1 MKLVYICSPL
11 RGEPEKNI
19 AKANE
24 YAREEAM
31 KGNCAIAPHCLCG
44 SFGLDCAWCS
54 YWRVRLFDTA
64 Y

>member
-1 MKLVYICSPL
+1 MQVDKRSEKEVFEMKLVYICSPL

-31 KGNCAIAPHCLCG
+31 KGNCAIHHIVFSH
-44 SFGLDCAWCS
+44 SF
-54 YWRVRLFDTA
+54 
-64 Y
+64 

>member
-31 KGNCAIAPHCLCG
+31 KATVPSHHIVFSH
-44 SFGLDCAWCS
+44 SF
-54 YWRVRLFDTA
+54 
-64 Y
+64 

>member
-1 MKLVYICSPL
+1 MKMVYICSPL

-31 KGNCAIAPHCLCG
+31 KGNCAIAPHCVCLLYT
-44 SFGLDCAWCS
+44 SDAA
-54 YWRVRLFDTA
+54 DD
-64 Y
+64 

>member
-31 KGNCAIAPHCLCG
+31 KGNCAIHHIVFSH
-44 SFGLDCAWCS
+44 SF
-54 YWRVRLFDTA
+54 
-64 Y
+64 